1 MAATVTG
8 DAGRSGNR
16 NGRRP
21 SAEGDLAALYAAAHC
36 ERVAHLI
43 LLTPGLR
50 AVGVEETD
58 GAVAG

>member
-8 DAGRSGNR
+8 DASRSGNR
-16 NGRRP
+16 NGT
-21 SAEGDLAALYAAAHC
+21 LNAAAHC

-58 GAVAG
+58 GAVAGEAGAPAG